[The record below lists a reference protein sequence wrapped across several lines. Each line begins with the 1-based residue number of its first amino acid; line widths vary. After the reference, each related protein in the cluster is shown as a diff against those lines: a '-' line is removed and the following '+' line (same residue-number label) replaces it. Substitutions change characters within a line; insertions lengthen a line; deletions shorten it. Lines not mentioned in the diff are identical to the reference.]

1 MHNRISIF
9 SRYPA
14 LMAAMVL
21 GGCTLKPPSTDEML
35 STMVVAHPQS
45 ESTPSLLLT
54 NNGFCVGIAR
64 QQAVTQVCTDKDA
77 QPLEW
82 DLGELKLQQTCL
94 QAKNSNELM
103 LAPCDG
109 HAQWVWQEDK
119 LFNSK
124 VSRCLDVAGRRHFA
138 NTPLRLADCY
148 GGANQSFLVG
158 GIE

>member
-35 STMVVAHPQS
+35 STIAVAHPQS
-45 ESTPSLLLT
+45 ESAPSLLLT

-94 QAKNSNELM
+94 QARWLITS
-103 LAPCDG
+103 CR
-109 HAQWVWQEDK
+109 
-119 LFNSK
+119 S
-124 VSRCLDVAGRRHFA
+124 A
-138 NTPLRLADCY
+138 NNIMPITFFLPAFI
-148 GGANQSFLVG
+148 ASSFYSA
-158 GIE
+158 

>member
-1 MHNRISIF
+1 MLLSDRH
-9 SRYPA
+9 
-14 LMAAMVL
+14 
-21 GGCTLKPPSTDEML
+21 GCYYVIGMNVIERSP
-35 STMVVAHPQS
+35 
-45 ESTPSLLLT
+45 
-54 NNGFCVGIAR
+54 CVGI
-64 QQAVTQVCTDKDA
+64 CTR
-77 QPLEW
+77 
-82 DLGELKLQQTCL
+82 
-94 QAKNSNELM
+94 NSNELM

-124 VSRCLDVAGRRHFA
+124 VSRCLDVAGRRHSP